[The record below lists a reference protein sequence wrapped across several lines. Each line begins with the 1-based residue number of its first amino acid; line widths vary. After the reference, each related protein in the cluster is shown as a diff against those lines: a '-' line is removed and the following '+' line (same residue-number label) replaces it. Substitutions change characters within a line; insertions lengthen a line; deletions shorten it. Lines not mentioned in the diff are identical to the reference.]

1 MNASKT
7 QPDGFVVLEMSG
19 TAGLLRNDSKING
32 TAWNKISPECN
43 DVSGEDASKM
53 SAIRQLWNGFVENAT
68 LHGLSYV
75 VTGKSRLRRILWAV
89 FLLMAIAFFSYQ
101 SISMLKKYFSFPN
114 TTKVSLKYDSMPDF
128 PAVTICNFNKY
139 RSSVVKNLTSL
150 GLGRATY
157 ENVDFSTLT
166 NLTQFLFDAG
176 HQINDTMHS
185 CLWNGKQTCDY
196 RNFTPVLTSM
206 GLCHTF
212 NSGKDG
218 QNVLKVNEAGADSGL
233 SLILNVQQY
242 EYFGIQAIS
251 AGLKIRVHRQNT
263 LPIVGRLGFS
273 VGPGTSVFAGIRKK
287 RVINLPKPYESNC
300 YDGKMDA
307 ITDHTTYTISSCL
320 SLCEARSLIKECGC
334 RNMEMSGLNGTRPC
348 KTKKELTCLL
358 KAQANFQTLKKN
370 QCDCP
375 VPCGAISYEPYLS
388 YAAFPS
394 EGYLSRYFKA
404 GENNT
409 YWTSEKIKQTQQWL
423 RQNFLELRVYFQD
436 LNYQVIEETPA
447 YELASLLG
455 EIGGQ
460 VGLCV
465 GASLLTVL
473 EFCDVILG
481 IVRIQMGLR

>member
-1 MNASKT
+1 
-7 QPDGFVVLEMSG
+7 
-19 TAGLLRNDSKING
+19 
-32 TAWNKISPECN
+32 
-43 DVSGEDASKM
+43 
-53 SAIRQLWNGFVENAT
+53 
-68 LHGLSYV
+68 
-75 VTGKSRLRRILWAV
+75 
-89 FLLMAIAFFSYQ
+89 
-101 SISMLKKYFSFPN
+101 MLKKYFSFPN

-128 PAVTICNFNKY
+128 PAVTICNFN
-139 RSSVVKNLTSL
+139 NWTSPC
-150 GLGRATY
+150 
-157 ENVDFSTLT
+157 TLT
-166 NLTQFLFDAG
+166 NLTQKPFYSMMG
-176 HQINDTMHS
+176 HQIKDTMHS
-185 CLWNGKQTCDY
+185 CRWNGKHTCDY

-218 QNVLKVNEAGADSGL
+218 QGVLKVNEAGADSGL

-320 SLCEARSLIKECGC
+320 SLCETRSLIKECGC
-334 RNMEMSGLNGTRPC
+334 RNMEMSGLNGTKPC

-358 KAQANFQTLKKN
+358 KAQATFQTLKKN

-394 EGYLSRYFKA
+394 VGYLSRFFKA

-409 YWTSEKIKQTQQWL
+409 YWTAEKIKQTQQWL
-423 RQNFLELRVYFQD
+423 SLTFMDTIYIRQNFLELRVYFQD

-447 YELASLLG
+447 YELESLLG